1 MTLGG
6 LAIAIGGLVD
16 DAVVDVENV
25 LRRLKVDRAKHPNH
39 RLHPI
44 EVVKLASMEVRSG
57 ILYATA
63 IIVLVFL
70 PLFALPGIEGR
81 LFVPLGI
88 AFIVPRWPRCWCR
101 SPSRRCWLLPAAA
114 HEEPRPRRHPAWWPG
129 SKRATATGLWRAG
142 APRTALA
149 VSAVAVAL
157 SAAAVPFFPT
167 TFLPPFNEGTLLI
180 GMRLNP
186 GVTLAESSALARQAE
201 VLVRQVPEVTH
212 VSWRSG
218 RAELDE
224 HAEGVHVSELDV
236 GLLPAAELKRSMA
249 EVQADIRSRLAH
261 LPAAIAIGQP
271 ISHRIDHMLSGVRSQ
286 IAIKLFG
293 DDLTLRGQ
301 AEALSARLAGI
312 PGLAD
317 LEVEKQVLAPQI
329 TVRVDY
335 AAAAQNGAPA
345 PRCWP
350 RCRRWWRARKWP
362 RWWKA
367 AAVLRWWCACPT
379 AHAHRRP
386 GAC

>member
-1 MTLGG
+1 
-6 LAIAIGGLVD
+6 
-16 DAVVDVENV
+16 
-25 LRRLKVDRAKHPNH
+25 
-39 RLHPI
+39 
-44 EVVKLASMEVRSG
+44 MEVRSG

-70 PLFALPGIEGR
+70 PLFALPGHRGR
-81 LFVPLGI
+81 LFLPLGI
-88 AFIVPRWPRCWCR
+88 AFIV
-101 SPSRRCWLLPAAA
+101 STLASLLVSVTVGRCWLLPAAA
-114 HEEPRPRRHPAWWPG
+114 HEEPRPRRHRVVAWLKARYR
-129 SKRATATGLWRAG
+129 SGLVAR
-142 APRTALA
+142 ALA
-149 VSAVAVAL
+149 ARHGPGGGAAWRWRCRQRRCRSSRPPSCRRSTRARCSSACAQ
-157 SAAAVPFFPT
+157 
-167 TFLPPFNEGTLLI
+167 
-180 GMRLNP
+180 P

-212 VSWRSG
+212 VGRRSG

-236 GLLPAAELKRSMA
+236 GLLPAAEMTRSMA
-249 EVQADIRSRLAH
+249 EVQADIRSRLMH

-293 DDLTLRGQ
+293 DDLDTCVARPRPPIARGWPH
-301 AEALSARLAGI
+301 

-335 AAAAQNGAPA
+335 AAAANGVPA
-345 PRCWP
+345 PQVLAALQT
-350 RCRRWWRARKWP
+350 WWRARKWP

-379 AHAHRRP
+379 AHAPSTAWR
-386 GAC
+386 AC